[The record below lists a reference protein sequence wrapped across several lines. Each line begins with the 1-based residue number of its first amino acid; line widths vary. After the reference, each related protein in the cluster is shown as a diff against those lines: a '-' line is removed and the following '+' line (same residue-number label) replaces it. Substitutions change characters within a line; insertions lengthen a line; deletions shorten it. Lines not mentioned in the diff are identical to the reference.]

1 MNNVWK
7 KYENLHMREKRLKLY
22 YLLWLIVGVAII
34 LLGVLLT
41 IKKPG
46 FGVLIE
52 LIVGFVAFKISL
64 QKIKMGLLI
73 IGVAFLVEFFAYSF
87 YCSTWSAV
95 VCQRNLFVV
104 SASSSILFG
113 AIWIVSFLSLAVI
126 KILKP
131 KRI

>member
-1 MNNVWK
+1 MI
-7 KYENLHMREKRLKLY
+7 EKRLKLY
-22 YLLWLIVGVAII
+22 YLLWSIMGVAII

-52 LIVGFVAFKISL
+52 LIVGFIAFKISL
-64 QKIKMGLLI
+64 RKIQVGLLI

-87 YCSTWSAV
+87 YCTTWSAV
-95 VCQRNLFVV
+95 ICQRNLFVV

-113 AIWIVSFLSLAVI
+113 IIWIVSFVSLAI
-126 KILKP
+126 TKILKP
-131 KRI
+131 KRN

>member
-1 MNNVWK
+1 MT
-7 KYENLHMREKRLKLY
+7 EKRLKLY
-22 YLLWLIVGVAII
+22 YLLWSTIGAAII

-52 LIVGFVAFKISL
+52 LFVGCVAFIISL
-64 QKIKMGLLI
+64 RKIKAGLLI

-87 YCSTWSAV
+87 YCSAWPAV
-95 VCQRNLFVV
+95 ICQRNLFIV

-113 AIWIVSFLSLAVI
+113 VIWLASFVCLTI
-126 KILKP
+126 FKIFKP
-131 KRI
+131 TRI